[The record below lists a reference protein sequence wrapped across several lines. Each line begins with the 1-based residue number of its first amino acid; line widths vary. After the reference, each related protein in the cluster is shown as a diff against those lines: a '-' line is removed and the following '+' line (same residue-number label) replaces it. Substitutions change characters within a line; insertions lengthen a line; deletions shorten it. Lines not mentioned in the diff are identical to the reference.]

1 MLPLLTGGYRICIYT
16 ISTRHHAARSRA
28 QQHLNNAAMLLSCPL
43 ALGEER
49 AFNGLSGRRKRK
61 PALAPFPHGG
71 DALTAADAHGG
82 ESAS

>member
-1 MLPLLTGGYRICIYT
+1 MYLYYIDPASY
-16 ISTRHHAARSRA
+16 SRSRA

-43 ALGEER
+43 ALGEREER
-49 AFNGLSGRRKRK
+49 AFNGLSETEKGSQ
-61 PALAPFPHGG
+61 LAPFPHGG